1 MQLLGGLR
9 RLARQRLTLPSKLV
23 GHIYTKLD
31 ITSRAQLGCDPHAH
45 RVFERVT

>member
-9 RLARQRLTLPSKLV
+9 RLARQRLTLPSKFV

-31 ITSRAQLGCDPHAH
+31 ITSRVQLAAILT
-45 RVFERVT
+45 RIEYSNE